1 MVPWSGRW
9 RGIAVVCGWVLAVAA
24 AYYAAARIG
33 LPTAIVRGQVT
44 PLWPPTGVALACL
57 CWLGP
62 RALPGIALG
71 AFFVNVT
78 IGPSLPAV
86 LVITTG
92 NTLAP
97 AVSYLLL
104 RSTGFHVELDRF
116 KDVLGLV
123 FLGAFVGMSIS
134 AAIGPAALLLAGALP
149 AADFVPTASVW
160 WTGDA
165 MGVLTITPLLLVV
178 RAYPWRQRVR
188 PARWA
193 EAAALVVT
201 TTAVAFLV
209 MNTPV
214 DLMFLIFPFLIWAAL
229 RFQLVGGVVCALI
242 VSVLAVR
249 AAVDAAGPFT
259 GLDLT
264 ETMITLQAF
273 NGSVALTTLLLA
285 AITAERNRARRSLE
299 QASMELDRL
308 MQILGPAT
316 TLAPRVRLSRSS
328 QAKPDDSRH

>member
-1 MVPWSGRW
+1 MVPWNSRW
-9 RGIAVVCGWVLAVAA
+9 RRAAVLCGWVLAVAA
-24 AYYAAARIG
+24 VYYVAARIG
-33 LPTAIVRGQVT
+33 LLTALVRGQVT
-44 PLWPPTGVALACL
+44 PLWPPTGVALAFL

-62 RALPGIALG
+62 RALLGIALG
-71 AFFVNVT
+71 AFLVNVT

-86 LVITTG
+86 LVISAG

-104 RSTGFHVELDRF
+104 RRTDFHAELDRF

-134 AAIGPAALLLAGALP
+134 ATAGPAALFFARALP
-149 AADFVPTASVW
+149 AADFVSTASVW

-165 MGVLTITPLLLVV
+165 MGVLTITPLLLVI
-178 RAYPWRQRVR
+178 RAHPWRVRVPVR
-188 PARWA
+188 RWS
-193 EAAALVVT
+193 EAVALVAA
-201 TTAVAFLV
+201 TTAVTFLV
-209 MNTPV
+209 MRTSV

-229 RFQLVGGVVCALI
+229 RFQLIGGVVCALV

-249 AAVDAAGPFT
+249 AAVVAAGPFD

-264 ETMITLQAF
+264 ATMITLQAF
-273 NGSVALTTLLLA
+273 NGSVTLTALLLA

-299 QASMELDRL
+299 QASAELDRL
-308 MQILGPAT
+308 MRVLGPAT
-316 TLAPRVRLSRSS
+316 TLSARLRLGQSH
-328 QAKPDDSRH
+328 QPEPDDGQT